1 MALEALEVGA
11 VGAVG
16 EVADCS
22 TLVCRLDSKLWDMF
36 QDKVVV
42 AEPEVEEATPVEEQ
56 ALLPVEEEEESS
68 NQPADIEQGTV
79 WSEQEKLAAF
89 LHLVG

>member
-1 MALEALEVGA
+1 ME

-42 AEPEVEEATPVEEQ
+42 AEPEVEEAAPVEEQ
-56 ALLPVEEEEESS
+56 ASLQAEEEEEEESS

-79 WSEQEKLAAF
+79 WSELEKLEAF